1 MRHQRRRVT
10 WLLGGLLLMAWALL
24 TSCER
29 PDPQEAVVLSP
40 TLSPSPPP
48 SATAGPT
55 QAPVQVYVVVVQ
67 PTAQPPAPASS
78 TALTQLQ
85 VAAPTATPAPPQ
97 PTAAGTT
104 EPASVPAAVPT
115 AVPEGYYL
123 GWAWTDSLQVS
134 GEQATVDQYG
144 ILLRDRPSRSGRE
157 VGLVV
162 GLADLVVVGQGRCGY
177 TPVLVQEVN
186 LLSHMSPQPQI
197 ATSQPLPT
205 EAPPFAPTPLPDRAS
220 VISGWAYTDELTI
233 LGETAIS
240 GPLGVNLRSDPCP
253 GATNLGFIPAGTNMV
268 VTGWPNGDYTPV
280 RINKELLQ
288 PPLDLLALPRLLVDD
303 IPGGA
308 PGNALATPSLTP
320 STAIT
325 ATVTLTA
332 TATATGT
339 PTPAGGS

>member
-1 MRHQRRRVT
+1 MSTSRRRAS
-10 WLLGGLLLMAWALL
+10 WLLAGLLLMAWALL

-40 TLSPSPPP
+40 TLSPSPLP
-48 SATAGPT
+48 SATTGPT

-67 PTAQPPAPASS
+67 PTAPASP
-78 TALTQLQ
+78 TPPTQLQ
-85 VAAPTATPAPPQ
+85 VAAPTATPAAPL
-97 PTAAGTT
+97 PTATVAGTGT
-104 EPASVPAAVPT
+104 PT
-115 AVPEGYYL
+115 AVPEGFYL

-144 ILLRDRPSRSGRE
+144 ILLRDRPSRTGRE

-177 TPVLVQEVN
+177 TPVLVHEYN

-205 EAPPFAPTPLPDRAS
+205 EAPPFAPTPRPEIGN
-220 VISGWAYTDELTI
+220 VVSGWAYSDELTI

-253 GATNLGFIPAGTNMV
+253 GATNLGFIPAGANMI

-280 RINKELLQ
+280 RINRELLQ
-288 PPLDLLALPRLLVDD
+288 PPLDILAQPRVLIDELSS
-303 IPGGA
+303 GA
-308 PGNALATPSLTP
+308 PAGGPSPAATPTLLPTLT
-320 STAIT
+320 TTGTI
-325 ATVTLTA
+325 TA
-332 TATATGT
+332 TATAAATATATITGT
-339 PTPAGGS
+339 PSSVGGS